1 MFMITIELQNDN
13 RYEIFDSDKSI
24 GYISGGYNSFHAQNK
39 KEGTSDVLVTS
50 YRIEWETI

>member
-1 MFMITIELQNDN
+1 MITIELQNDN
-13 RYEIFDSDKSI
+13 RYKIFDSDKSI
-24 GYISGGYNSFHAQNK
+24 GYISVGYNSFHAQNK